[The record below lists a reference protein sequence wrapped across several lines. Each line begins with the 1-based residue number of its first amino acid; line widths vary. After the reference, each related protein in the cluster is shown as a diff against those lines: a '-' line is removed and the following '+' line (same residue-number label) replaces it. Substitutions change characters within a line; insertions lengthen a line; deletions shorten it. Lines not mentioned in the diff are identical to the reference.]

1 MGLPIES
8 DVKRILSRIIPMLLT
23 IGRGAWQDWLT
34 SSEAGRTRFSR
45 TRAAVIWE
53 RMIDRAITA
62 FDSIPGIRHIEKFQT
77 VSFIID
83 NYVLFRFKKAN
94 SKYLSHNIQTKLALA
109 FHDPNARL
117 PYFEDMDFIR
127 VEVVYVLNK
136 LETELQGIYVVARQG
151 RKTLWHYDVS
161 APEAIIREFP
171 ESVQRTPAEDLVQL
185 PLKEKRISGRNKK
198 E

>member
-8 DVKRILSRIIPMLLT
+8 DVRRIFSRIIPILLT

-45 TRAAVIWE
+45 TRAAVVWE

-62 FDSIPGIRHIEKFQT
+62 FDAIPGIRHIEKFQT

-83 NYVLFRFKKAN
+83 DYVLFRFKKADSN
-94 SKYLSHNIQTKLALA
+94 YLSRNIQTKLALA
-109 FHDPNARL
+109 FHDPNARF
-117 PYFEDMDFIR
+117 PYFENMDFIR
-127 VEVVYVLNK
+127 VEVVYILNK

-151 RKTLWHYDVS
+151 RKTLWHYDIGV
-161 APEAIIREFP
+161 PEATAKEFP
-171 ESVQRTPAEDLVQL
+171 ESVRRTPAEDLVQP
-185 PLKEKRISGRNKK
+185 PLKEEKISGRK